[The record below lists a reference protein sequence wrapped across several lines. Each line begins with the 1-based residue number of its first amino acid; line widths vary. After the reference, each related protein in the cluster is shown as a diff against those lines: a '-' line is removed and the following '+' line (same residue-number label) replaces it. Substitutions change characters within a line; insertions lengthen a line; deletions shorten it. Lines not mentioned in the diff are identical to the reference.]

1 MDLTQAR
8 FNMVEQ
14 QVRTWEVLDQEVLD
28 AMMDVPRD
36 RFVPEPYRLLAYSDI
51 RIPLPCGQAMFAPK
65 WEGRLL
71 QALKPT
77 RDCRALEIGTGSGYL
92 AALLGRLCGDV
103 VSVEIHAELSTQ
115 AARLLRVS
123 AVNNVALE
131 TGDGIDGWPARG
143 PYDLIAVTGS
153 SPARRPQIEQQ
164 LAPGGRM
171 FIVLGMPPVME
182 ATLVSRLDEHTWTS
196 ESLFEVELEPL
207 LGAEPR
213 ARFEF

>member
-14 QVRTWEVLDQEVLD
+14 QVRTWEVLDQAVLD

-77 RDCRALEIGTGSGYL
+77 RECRALEIGTGSGYL
-92 AALLGRLCGDV
+92 AALLGRLCGEV
-103 VSVEIHAELSTQ
+103 VSVEIHAELSAQ
-115 AARLLRVS
+115 AARRLRV
-123 AVNNVALE
+123 AAADNVLLE
-131 TGDGIDGWPARG
+131 VGDGIEGWPSRG
-143 PYDLIAVTGS
+143 PYDLVAVTAS
-153 SPARRPQIEQQ
+153 SPARRPALEQQ
-164 LAPGGRM
+164 LTEGGRM
-171 FIVLGMPPVME
+171 FIVCGVSPAME
-182 ATLVSRLDEHTWTS
+182 ATLVTRLDAHTWTS
-196 ESLFEVELEPL
+196 ESLFELELEPL
-207 LGAEPR
+207 IGAETRPQ
-213 ARFEF
+213 FEF